1 MSQTILLLYENNTY
15 IKKYPTKYDNT
26 NRSSLLSLS
35 LSIKELFLESIGIEN
50 KLDFEND
57 LDNNELFFLKDGIP
71 IHPDTFVDTQNIN
84 LSSCISCQK
93 KMRGGN
99 FLDTIMD
106 FVLFPFN
113 VIFKPIGAIGNFFL
127 FLIKF
132 IVWLLQ
138 FIIWFIAFLTWVFV
152 DLLNPAKFMSDF
164 FGTIM
169 IIVIGIVSAIFNA
182 ITSVAAL
189 GINLIGSWM
198 QGFWGWDQS
207 GLTINDRNSKYFK
220 SMNKANGSKCY
231 LTTTN
236 TVPFS
241 IILGTIL
248 CPPLGVFMDM
258 GITGWLNIII
268 CGLLT
273 LLFYLPGLCYALLII
288 YS

>member
-15 IKKYPTKYDNT
+15 IKKYPTKYDKNT
-26 NRSSLLSLS
+26 LS

-57 LDNNELFFLKDGIP
+57 LNNNDLFFLKDGIP
-71 IHPDTFVDTQNIN
+71 IHPDTFVDMQNIN

-93 KMRGGN
+93 KMRGGDL
-99 FLDTIMD
+99 FEEIMD

-113 VIFKPIGAIGNFFL
+113 VIFAPIGAIGNFFL

-138 FIIWFIAFLTWVFV
+138 FIIWFIAFATWVFV

-169 IIVIGIVSAIFNA
+169 IIVVGIVSAIFNA
-182 ITSVAAL
+182 ITSVIAL
-189 GINLIGSWM
+189 GINLIGSWV

-220 SMNKANGSKCY
+220 SMNRANGSKCY

-248 CPPLGVFMDM
+248 CPPVGVFMDM

-268 CGLLT
+268 CALLT

>member
-15 IKKYPTKYDNT
+15 IKKYPTKYDKNT
-26 NRSSLLSLS
+26 LS

-57 LDNNELFFLKDGIP
+57 LDNDELFFLKDGIP
-71 IHPDTFVDTQNIN
+71 IHPDTFVDMQNIN
-84 LSSCISCQK
+84 LQLSSCISCQK

-99 FLDTIMD
+99 FLDSIMD

-113 VIFKPIGAIGNFFL
+113 VIFAPIGAIGNFFL

-138 FIIWFIAFLTWVFV
+138 FIIWFIAFATWVFV
-152 DLLNPAKFMSDF
+152 DLLNPAKFASDF
-164 FGTIM
+164 FNTIM
-169 IIVIGIVSAIFNA
+169 MIVVGIVSAIFNA
-182 ITSVAAL
+182 ITSVAAI
-189 GINLIGSWM
+189 GINLIGSWV

-220 SMNKANGSKCY
+220 SMNRANGSKCY

-268 CGLLT
+268 CALLT